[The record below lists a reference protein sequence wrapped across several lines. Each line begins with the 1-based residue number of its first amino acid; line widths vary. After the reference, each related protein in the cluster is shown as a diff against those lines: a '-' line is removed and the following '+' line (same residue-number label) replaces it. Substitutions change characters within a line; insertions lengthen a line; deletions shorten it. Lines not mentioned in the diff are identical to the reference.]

1 VGGFG
6 REPQL
11 KDDRSIL
18 FGCGQLSHGVT
29 GLFVEVRLTPFP
41 YGAM

>member
-1 VGGFG
+1 VVLG
-6 REPQL
+6 EPQL

-29 GLFVEVRLTPFP
+29 GQFVELRLPPSP